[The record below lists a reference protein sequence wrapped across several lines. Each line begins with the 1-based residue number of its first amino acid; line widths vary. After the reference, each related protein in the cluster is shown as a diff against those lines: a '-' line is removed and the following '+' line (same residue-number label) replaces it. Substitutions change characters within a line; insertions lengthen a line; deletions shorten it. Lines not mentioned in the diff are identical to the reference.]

1 MSFIA
6 LIERIVDLFSK
17 SNYQTQ
23 MENYI
28 SRRYPQSA
36 ADVELFM
43 REFEQ
48 RQVSSWLWAG
58 LENHWEVCTKVL
70 LHGLSSWT
78 NTVAKLKTAP
88 GIKLLDG

>member
-28 SRRYPQSA
+28 SNRYPQSA

-48 RQVSSWLWAG
+48 RQVSSWL
-58 LENHWEVCTKVL
+58 
-70 LHGLSSWT
+70 
-78 NTVAKLKTAP
+78 
-88 GIKLLDG
+88 